1 MEQARRWVSWRLDRT
16 KLTHLAQGLGPGHDD
31 VGVETGLAADLERE
45 IAERDS
51 SGANHLYDDRLRQGH
66 HHYIGQFEISGL
78 RLGIGPRRKFAADI
92 VAEQRPQGIAFG
104 KRRQTRRGSLPAG
117 QVR

>member
-66 HHYIGQFEISGL
+66 HHYIGQIEIGVL
-78 RLGIGPRRKFAADI
+78 RLGLGPRPECADDT
-92 VAEQRPQGIAFG
+92 VPEQTQ
-104 KRRQTRRGSLPAG
+104 Q
-117 QVR
+117 